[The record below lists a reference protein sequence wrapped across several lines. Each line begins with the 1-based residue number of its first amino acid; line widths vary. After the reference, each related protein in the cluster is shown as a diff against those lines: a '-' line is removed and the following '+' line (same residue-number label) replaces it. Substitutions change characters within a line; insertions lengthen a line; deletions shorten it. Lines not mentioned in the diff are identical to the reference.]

1 MCEPMQD
8 FYGENI
14 KAEDDTNSQNFLTG
28 HSIRLCLCRLSF
40 FPVYFS
46 LSYVFCPLSSYFSL
60 SLLLKMILICKLFT
74 LAILQHRRPLS
85 LNKQKHRKVLFS
97 ENFYK
102 HLTGICPKRF
112 FCEISL
118 FLDSCIST

>member
-1 MCEPMQD
+1 MQD
-8 FYGENI
+8 FYREHI
-14 KAEDDTNSQNFLTG
+14 TKKMTLICKIFSMAILFVFVFVV
-28 HSIRLCLCRLSF
+28 CLF

-46 LSYVFCPLSSYFSL
+46 LSYVFCPLSSHFSL

-97 ENFYK
+97 EKFHK
-102 HLTGICPKRF
+102 HLTGIRPKRF